1 MNNLIII
8 GAGGH
13 GKVCL
18 DIALKMHQ
26 WNEIYFLDD
35 NVDHG
40 TCLGHKIVGSS
51 KDAIKYK
58 DNSDFFVAIGDN
70 KTREKVLSNLIQ
82 EEYSI
87 ATLIHRQSI
96 INSFVSIGIGTVVMA
111 GTVINSDTKI
121 GIGCILNTNSTI
133 EHDNLIHDYVH
144 ISPGVNLAG
153 NVSIGERSWIGIGS
167 TVINNI
173 SVASDVQFGGSA
185 LVVKDI
191 EVEGIYVGSPV
202 RTKLNE

>member
-18 DIALKMHQ
+18 DIALKMNQ
-26 WNEIYFLDD
+26 WNGIYFLDD
-35 NVDHG
+35 NADHD

-51 KDAIKYK
+51 QDAIKYK
-58 DNSDFFVAIGDN
+58 DTSDFFVAIGDN
-70 KTREKVLSNLIQ
+70 KTREKVLTNLIQ
-82 EEYSI
+82 GEYSI
-87 ATLIHRQSI
+87 ATLIHPQSI
-96 INSFVSIGIGTVVMA
+96 INSFVSVGIGTVVMA

-167 TVINNI
+167 TVINNVI
-173 SVASDVQFGGSA
+173 ITEDVQVGACSN
-185 LVVKDI
+185 VVQDLAI
-191 EVEGIYVGSPV
+191 GGIYIGNPA
-202 RTKLNE
+202 KQKI

>member
-1 MNNLIII
+1 MKNLIII

-13 GKVCL
+13 VKVCL
-18 DIALKMHQ
+18 DIALKMNQ
-26 WNEIYFLDD
+26 WQEIYFLDD
-35 NVDHG
+35 NADHD

-51 KDAIKYK
+51 QDAFKYK
-58 DNSDFFVAIGDN
+58 DTSDFFVAIGDN
-70 KTREKVLSNLIQ
+70 KTREKVLTNLIQ
-82 EEYSI
+82 GEYSI
-87 ATLIHRQSI
+87 ATLIHPQSI
-96 INSFVSIGIGTVVMA
+96 INSFVSVGIGTVVMA

-173 SVASDVQFGGSA
+173 SVASDVQLGGSA

-191 EVEGIYVGSPV
+191 EDEGIYVGFPV
-202 RTKLNE
+202 RTRSNE